1 MTGGPGVET
10 TNALES
16 PAAWSL
22 PLTRA
27 HNLPLHYQLQSRR
40 GRRKDFRSSG
50 SRSGRW
56 KYRSGIMCRALV
68 LLIALLPSTL
78 PQLTRPTDVPSCHL
92 PAGRAA
98 VCVPIAACSHLASL
112 VGNLRA
118 PLPRDVALLLRD
130 SFFCSGT
137 GSAVQVCC
145 PVEGRMSHV
154 FERPRDSMTFLPGL
168 VSPSSA
174 RPQVR
179 DRPNCAIQD
188 GPAECVAYNVCSPFV
203 QLL

>member
-1 MTGGPGVET
+1 
-10 TNALES
+10 
-16 PAAWSL
+16 
-22 PLTRA
+22 
-27 HNLPLHYQLQSRR
+27 
-40 GRRKDFRSSG
+40 
-50 SRSGRW
+50 
-56 KYRSGIMCRALV
+56 MCRALV

-145 PVEGRMSHV
+145 PVEGRISLV
-154 FERPRDSMTFLPGL
+154 FERPRASMTFLPGL

-203 QLL
+203 QLLSNLKKPLHPVVPPWCGRLTSLAGRKTPLVEVFRRFVVPQPPSLPKNRQEHQAIPTRRTKP

>member
-1 MTGGPGVET
+1 MG
-10 TNALES
+10 
-16 PAAWSL
+16 
-22 PLTRA
+22 
-27 HNLPLHYQLQSRR
+27 RR

-50 SRSGRW
+50 S
-56 KYRSGIMCRALV
+56 RSGIMCRALV

-137 GSAVQVCC
+137 GSGVQVCC
-145 PVEGRMSHV
+145 PVE
-154 FERPRDSMTFLPGL
+154 GL

-179 DRPNCAIQD
+179 DRPDCAIQD

-203 QLL
+203 QLLSNLKKPLHPVVPTMVRSSYLCGREEDSSGSTPGWSTWATRGMELVRYFSNAEA

>member
-1 MTGGPGVET
+1 
-10 TNALES
+10 
-16 PAAWSL
+16 
-22 PLTRA
+22 
-27 HNLPLHYQLQSRR
+27 
-40 GRRKDFRSSG
+40 
-50 SRSGRW
+50 
-56 KYRSGIMCRALV
+56 MCRALV

-137 GSAVQVCC
+137 GSSVQVCC
-145 PVEGRMSHV
+145 PVEGRLLWSKSSKGLLSLS
-154 FERPRDSMTFLPGL
+154 RPRCPRTGRSTK
-168 VSPSSA
+168 
-174 RPQVR
+174 
-179 DRPNCAIQD
+179 
-188 GPAECVAYNVCSPFV
+188 
-203 QLL
+203 

>member
-1 MTGGPGVET
+1 
-10 TNALES
+10 
-16 PAAWSL
+16 
-22 PLTRA
+22 
-27 HNLPLHYQLQSRR
+27 
-40 GRRKDFRSSG
+40 
-50 SRSGRW
+50 
-56 KYRSGIMCRALV
+56 MCRALV

-118 PLPRDVALLLRD
+118 PLPRDAALLLRD

-145 PVEGRMSHV
+145 PVEG
-154 FERPRDSMTFLPGL
+154 L

-179 DRPNCAIQD
+179 VSYPGFWTLCKRI
-188 GPAECVAYNVCSPFV
+188 E
-203 QLL
+203 

>member
-1 MTGGPGVET
+1 MGAEGQTQGFSE
-10 TNALES
+10 
-16 PAAWSL
+16 
-22 PLTRA
+22 
-27 HNLPLHYQLQSRR
+27 QQ
-40 GRRKDFRSSG
+40 KQ
-50 SRSGRW
+50 RW

-145 PVEGRMSHV
+145 PVEGRISLL
-154 FERPRDSMTFLPGL
+154 FERPRASMTVLTGL

-203 QLL
+203 QLLSNLKKPLHPVVPTMVRSSYLCGREEDSSGRS